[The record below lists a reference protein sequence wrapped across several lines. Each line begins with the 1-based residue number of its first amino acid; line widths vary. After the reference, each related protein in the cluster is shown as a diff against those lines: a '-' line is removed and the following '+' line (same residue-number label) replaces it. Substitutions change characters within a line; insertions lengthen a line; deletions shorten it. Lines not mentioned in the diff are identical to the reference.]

1 MPLFGKQTKP
11 FIDHARGD
19 AQAAELRKSAA
30 ALDWAAVESA
40 LRSTGDR
47 TRREFLVDAVALGS
61 TDLKWVDRWVQE
73 RPDEPLA
80 RLLWGACGVHY
91 AWHVRSGAEPKY
103 VSSDQ
108 MKGFHEWLGH
118 AEDQLQHAIVLDPND
133 SAPWIALLWSAV
145 GLGLPLEEATS
156 RWENV
161 SRLNPQTELG
171 ALGYTTF
178 VSARWN
184 GSHDLMWD
192 FIRKRLANE
201 PDGSPQWVLVPDGHF
216 EQWVADRMA
225 GDADVH
231 ASRYFQQPDV
241 QKDINDAYQKYLG
254 SPARRPSPLEP
265 QNREMFACA
274 FYLMGARDLL
284 HKELEQIGPGIQTLP
299 WGYLGAPLAAYQGV
313 RESVGLK

>member
-1 MPLFGKQTKP
+1 SPPVVRTCHYHAVQVVDGIRRAVSHDEAQAPRDQQQVPAADRGDVRESSRRPRRRPGTGTGLRLGAVLRPRRRFEGHHSLSEKPPREPGLRLSGACRELAQLF
-11 FIDHARGD
+11 DDARGD

-156 RWENV
+156 RWE
-161 SRLNPQTELG
+161 
-171 ALGYTTF
+171 
-178 VSARWN
+178 
-184 GSHDLMWD
+184 
-192 FIRKRLANE
+192 
-201 PDGSPQWVLVPDGHF
+201 
-216 EQWVADRMA
+216 
-225 GDADVH
+225 
-231 ASRYFQQPDV
+231 
-241 QKDINDAYQKYLG
+241 
-254 SPARRPSPLEP
+254 
-265 QNREMFACA
+265 
-274 FYLMGARDLL
+274 
-284 HKELEQIGPGIQTLP
+284 
-299 WGYLGAPLAAYQGV
+299 
-313 RESVGLK
+313 